1 MQKLPRPT
9 SCTIFGRA
17 SASRLSRGPLTASA
31 HQRPTL
37 RLFLCGDV
45 MLGRGIDQILP
56 QPCDPALHENYV
68 QSALEYVQLAEDANG
83 PIKRPVAPAYVWGA
97 ALDELKQVEPDAR
110 IINLETSITRSED
123 FDPKGINYRMS
134 PENAVALAAAHI
146 DCCVLANNHILDC
159 GRAGLLDTLTTLK
172 RLRIKSAGAG
182 RTLEEA
188 RAAATLPISGKGRV
202 LVFSFAAVTS
212 GTPRNWAAAPG
223 TAGINLLSDL
233 SAATVDRTADRI
245 IRDRKPG
252 DVIVVSIHWGPNWG
266 YEVSD
271 VQRRFAHALIDDAG
285 VSIVHGHSSHH
296 VKAIEV
302 YHNRLI
308 LYGCGDFLND
318 YEGIHGHEDYRD
330 DLAVMYFVDIAVTSG
345 AVSGIELI
353 PLRIKQ
359 FQLMPASASD
369 TEWIQQ
375 TLDRE
380 SGHFAARVIM
390 TAPGRLTVSSTAT
403 SEVDLIT

>member
-1 MQKLPRPT
+1 M
-9 SCTIFGRA
+9 
-17 SASRLSRGPLTASA
+17 SRRPLTASA

-56 QPCDPALHENYV
+56 QPCDPALHEDYV
-68 QSALEYVQLAEDANG
+68 QSALEYVQLAEVANG
-83 PIKRPVAPAYVWGA
+83 SVKRPVAPAYVWGVA
-97 ALDELKQVEPDAR
+97 IDELKQARPDAR

-146 DCCVLANNHILDC
+146 DCCVLANNHILDW

-172 RLRIKSAGAG
+172 HLGIKSAGAG

-202 LVFSFAAVTS
+202 LVFSFTAVTS
-212 GTPRNWAAAPG
+212 GTPRNWAAASG
-223 TAGINLLSDL
+223 AAGVNLLSDL
-233 SAATVDRTADRI
+233 SDATVHRITDRI
-245 IRDRKPG
+245 IRDHRPG
-252 DVIVVSIHWGPNWG
+252 DVVVVSIHWGPNWG
-266 YEVSD
+266 YEVSNA
-271 VQRRFAHALIDDAG
+271 QRRFAHALIDNAG
-285 VSIVHGHSSHH
+285 VSIIHGHSSHH
-296 VKAIEV
+296 AKAIEV
-302 YHNRLI
+302 YQNRLI

-318 YEGIHGHEDYRD
+318 YEGIRGYEDYRD

-345 AVSGIELI
+345 TVSGIELI
-353 PLRIKQ
+353 PLCIKQ
-359 FQLMPASASD
+359 FQLVPASASD
-369 TEWIQQ
+369 TDWIQQ

-380 SGHFAARVIM
+380 GRHFGTSVVV

-403 SEVDLIT
+403 GEIDSHQ

>member
-1 MQKLPRPT
+1 M
-9 SCTIFGRA
+9 
-17 SASRLSRGPLTASA
+17 SRRPLTASA

-56 QPCDPALHENYV
+56 QPCDPALHEDYV
-68 QSALEYVQLAEDANG
+68 QSALEYVQLAEVANG
-83 PIKRPVAPAYVWGA
+83 SVKRPVAPAYVWGVA
-97 ALDELKQVEPDAR
+97 IDELNRARPDAR

-146 DCCVLANNHILDC
+146 DCCVLANNHILDW

-172 RLRIKSAGAG
+172 HLGIKSAGAG
-182 RTLEEA
+182 RILEEA
-188 RAAATLPISGKGRV
+188 RAAVTLPISGKGRV
-202 LVFSFAAVTS
+202 LVLSFTTVTS
-212 GTPRNWAAAPG
+212 GTPRNWAAASG
-223 TAGINLLSDL
+223 AAGVNLLSDL
-233 SAATVDRTADRI
+233 SDATVHRITDRI
-245 IRDRKPG
+245 IRDRRPG
-252 DVIVVSIHWGPNWG
+252 DVVVVSIHWGPNWG

-271 VQRRFAHALIDDAG
+271 AQRRFAHTLIDNAG

-296 VKAIEV
+296 AKAIEV
-302 YHNRLI
+302 YQNRLI

-318 YEGIHGHEDYRD
+318 YEGIRGYEDYRD

-345 AVSGIELI
+345 TVSGIELI
-353 PLRIKQ
+353 PLCIKQ
-359 FQLMPASASD
+359 FQLVPASASD
-369 TEWIQQ
+369 TDWIQQ

-380 SGHFAARVIM
+380 SRHFGTSVVV
-390 TAPGRLTVSSTAT
+390 TTPGRLTASSIAT
-403 SEVDLIT
+403 GEIDSHQ

>member
-1 MQKLPRPT
+1 M
-9 SCTIFGRA
+9 
-17 SASRLSRGPLTASA
+17 SRRPLTASA

-56 QPCDPALHENYV
+56 QPCDPALHEDYI
-68 QSALEYVQLAEDANG
+68 QSALEYVQLAEVANG
-83 PIKRPVAPAYVWGA
+83 SVKRPVAPAYVWGVA
-97 ALDELKQVEPDAR
+97 IDELKQARPDAR

-146 DCCVLANNHILDC
+146 DCCVLANNHILDW

-172 RLRIKSAGAG
+172 HFGIKSAGAG

-202 LVFSFAAVTS
+202 LVFSFTAVTS
-212 GTPRNWAAAPG
+212 GTPRNWAAASG
-223 TAGINLLSDL
+223 AAGVNLLSDL
-233 SAATVDRTADRI
+233 SDTTVHRTTDRI
-245 IRDRKPG
+245 IRDRQPG
-252 DVIVVSIHWGPNWG
+252 DVVVVSIHWGPNWG

-271 VQRRFAHALIDDAG
+271 AQRRFAHALIDNAG
-285 VSIVHGHSSHH
+285 VSIIHGHSSHH
-296 VKAIEV
+296 AKAIEV
-302 YHNRLI
+302 YQNRLI

-318 YEGIHGHEDYRD
+318 YEGIRGYEDYRD

-345 AVSGIELI
+345 TVSGIELI
-353 PLRIKQ
+353 PLCIKQ
-359 FQLMPASASD
+359 FQLVPASASD
-369 TEWIQQ
+369 TAWIQQ

-380 SGHFAARVIM
+380 SRRFGTSVVV

-403 SEVDLIT
+403 GEIDSHQ